1 MTTLVI
7 EVVTFFALFP
17 GLLSVN
23 KGNVGRTLWESLFF
37 AVMSYNN
44 AGFTPDGAGLYVNN
58 WAVGLP
64 IMMSAFCGTLGFPVL
79 LNIFRTA
86 RMHKSPKHW
95 SLHTKITMIMTFA
108 IVFMSLIWF
117 LAVEWDNP
125 VLFKDGDVDTRM
137 RRAMVAAVMPRSSG
151 FDLSWVCLLYTSRC
165 V

>member
-1 MTTLVI
+1 MQRLLAANELGTNKLSEIRGVLQVVLMTTLVI

-79 LNIFRTA
+79 LNI
-86 RMHKSPKHW
+86 S
-95 SLHTKITMIMTFA
+95 
-108 IVFMSLIWF
+108 V
-117 LAVEWDNP
+117 
-125 VLFKDGDVDTRM
+125 
-137 RRAMVAAVMPRSSG
+137 RRACTNHRSTGRCTPRS
-151 FDLSWVCLLYTSRC
+151 R
-165 V
+165 

>member
-1 MTTLVI
+1 MTFASLIALAVNHHLKAMQRLLAANELGTNKLSEIRGVLQVVLMTTLVI

-64 IMMSAFCGTLGFPVL
+64 IMMSAFCGTLGFPCC
-79 LNIFRTA
+79 
-86 RMHKSPKHW
+86 S
-95 SLHTKITMIMTFA
+95 TFS
-108 IVFMSLIWF
+108 V
-117 LAVEWDNP
+117 
-125 VLFKDGDVDTRM
+125 
-137 RRAMVAAVMPRSSG
+137 RRACTNHRSTGRCTPRS
-151 FDLSWVCLLYTSRC
+151 R
-165 V
+165 

>member
-1 MTTLVI
+1 M
-7 EVVTFFALFP
+7 
-17 GLLSVN
+17 
-23 KGNVGRTLWESLFF
+23 
-37 AVMSYNN
+37 
-44 AGFTPDGAGLYVNN
+44 
-58 WAVGLP
+58 
-64 IMMSAFCGTLGFPVL
+64 L

-151 FDLSWVCLLYTSRC
+151 FDLSHRC
-165 V
+165 RG